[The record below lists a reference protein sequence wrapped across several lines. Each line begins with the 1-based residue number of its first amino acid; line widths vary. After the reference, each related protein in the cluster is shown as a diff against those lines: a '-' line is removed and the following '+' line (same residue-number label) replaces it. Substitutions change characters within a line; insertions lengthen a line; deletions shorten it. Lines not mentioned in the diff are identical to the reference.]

1 MKHPLPPCGLGCFS
15 FMLLQWILYVT
26 EIRMNYTMIKDSK
39 LILMLALPSILSFAT
54 VTLTGTIS
62 LIMVGQLGALVIAV
76 VGVSNI
82 IMYNGWALFSGTG
95 LTVNYLVAQNYGAGE
110 LKKAVERTYI
120 ALYFCIVIAV
130 LLIIA
135 GFLVPGSLL
144 RLMGGSTE
152 LVELGEPYLR
162 IRFFA
167 MAFSIASFVVQGFF
181 RGIGD
186 TRTPLL
192 LAIAGNLAMV
202 FFTYTLTYGHLGFPK
217 LGLPGAAWALFIGE
231 ALIFFGCLY
240 VFLVRLHARFGTRSR
255 VVLSRAESRLI
266 ITESGKLGVQEFAMS
281 LAMFVFTM
289 FVTRLG
295 TTALASNEVA
305 LNVMSFGFM
314 PAFAFS
320 ATATILVGQAVG
332 RGNPLQARKYG
343 TETAILG
350 SIFLLALGTIEF
362 FCADV
367 IAKIYTIDPQVQ
379 ELAGKLIR
387 VAAFL
392 QLFDGL
398 YNFYAGGLRGIGDTT
413 FMLKASFLLNWLVF
427 VPLAY
432 VLTFLLSL
440 DSMGSWIALYS
451 FLTLYGLA
459 MLIRFYRTD
468 WLQVQMKSAN

>member
-1 MKHPLPPCGLGCFS
+1 MF
-15 FMLLQWILYVT
+15 
-26 EIRMNYTMIKDSK
+26 KDSK

-82 IMYNGWALFSGTG
+82 IMYNAWAIFSGTG

-120 ALYFCIVIAV
+120 ALYFCIAVAV
-130 LLIIA
+130 LLVIA
-135 GFLVPGSLL
+135 GFYAPGAVL
-144 RLMGGSTE
+144 RLMGGSHE
-152 LVELGEPYLR
+152 LIEAGEFYLR

-167 MAFSIASFVVQGFF
+167 MTFSVASFVLQGFF

-186 TRTPLL
+186 TRTPLF
-192 LAIAGNLAMV
+192 LAIAGNAAMV

-217 LGLPGAAWALFIGE
+217 LGLPGAGWAFFIGE
-231 ALIFFGCLY
+231 ALIFLGSLY
-240 VFLVRLHARFGTRSR
+240 VFFVRLHARFGTRSR
-255 VVLSRAESRLI
+255 VAVSRPELRLI
-266 ITESGKLGVQEFAMS
+266 ITESGKLGVQEFATS
-281 LAMFVFTM
+281 AAMFVFTM

-295 TTALASNEVA
+295 TSALASNEVA

-320 ATATILVGQAVG
+320 ATATILVGQAIG
-332 RGNPLQARKYG
+332 RGDPLQARKYG

-350 SIFLLALGTIEF
+350 SIFLLTLGTFEF
-362 FCADV
+362 FLADR
-367 IAKIYTIDPQVQ
+367 IAHIYTSDPQVQ
-379 ELAGKLIR
+379 ELAARLIR
-387 VAAFL
+387 VSAFL

-413 FMLKASFLLNWLVF
+413 FMVKASFLINWVIF

-432 VLTFLLSL
+432 VLTFML
-440 DSMGSWIALYS
+440 DMGSMGTWVALYT
-451 FLTLYGLA
+451 FLAIYGMA

-468 WLQVQMKSAN
+468 WLQVQMKKA

>member
-1 MKHPLPPCGLGCFS
+1 MF
-15 FMLLQWILYVT
+15 
-26 EIRMNYTMIKDSK
+26 RDSK
-39 LILMLALPSILSFAT
+39 IILLLALPSILSFAT

-82 IMYNGWALFSGTG
+82 IMYNAWALFSGTG

-120 ALYFCIVIAV
+120 ALYFCIVVAFLLVMAGLYAPGAV
-130 LLIIA
+130 
-135 GFLVPGSLL
+135 L
-144 RLMGGSTE
+144 RLMGGSQE
-152 LVELGEPYLR
+152 LVNAGEFYLR

-167 MAFSIASFVVQGFF
+167 MSFSIASFVLQGFF

-186 TRTPLL
+186 TRTPLI
-192 LAIAGNLAMV
+192 LAIVGNVAMV
-202 FFTYTLTYGHLGFPK
+202 LFTYALTYGHLGFPK
-217 LGLPGAAWALFIGE
+217 LGLPGAGWAFFIGE
-231 ALIFFGCLY
+231 ALILLGSVY
-240 VFLVRLHARFGTRSR
+240 VFFVRLHGRFGTRSR
-255 VVLSRAESRLI
+255 VAVSRPELRLI
-266 ITESGKLGVQEFAMS
+266 ITESGKLGVQEFATS
-281 LAMFVFTM
+281 AAMFIFTM
-289 FVTRLG
+289 FITRLG

-332 RGNPLQARKYG
+332 RRDPIQARKYG

-350 SIFLLALGTIEF
+350 SLFLLILGTIEF
-362 FCADV
+362 FLADG
-367 IAKIYTIDPQVQ
+367 IAHIYTSDPQVQ
-379 ELAGKLIR
+379 ELAARLIR
-387 VAAFL
+387 VSAFL

-413 FMLKASFLLNWLVF
+413 FMVKASFLINWLIF

-432 VLTFLLSL
+432 LLTFML
-440 DSMGSWIALYS
+440 DMGSMGTWIALYT
-451 FLTLYGLA
+451 FLAIYGMS

-468 WLQVQMKSAN
+468 WLQVQMKKA

>member
-1 MKHPLPPCGLGCFS
+1 MF
-15 FMLLQWILYVT
+15 
-26 EIRMNYTMIKDSK
+26 KDSK
-39 LILMLALPSILSFAT
+39 LILLLALPSILSFAT

-120 ALYFCIVIAV
+120 ALYFCIIVAV
-130 LLIIA
+130 LLVIA
-135 GFLVPGSLL
+135 GFYAPGAVL
-144 RLMGGSTE
+144 RLMGGNTE
-152 LVELGEPYLR
+152 LVNAGEAYLG

-167 MAFSIASFVVQGFF
+167 MAFSVASFVLQGFF

-186 TRTPLL
+186 TRTPLV
-192 LAIAGNLAMV
+192 LAIVGNAAMV
-202 FFTYTLTYGHLGFPK
+202 FFTYSLTYGHLGFPK
-217 LGLPGAAWALFIGE
+217 LGLPGAGWAFFIGE
-231 ALIFFGCLY
+231 ALIFAGSLY

-255 VVLSRAESRLI
+255 VVISRAEARLI
-266 ITESGKLGVQEFAMS
+266 LTESGKLGVQEFATS
-281 LAMFVFTM
+281 AAMFIFTM

-332 RGNPLQARKYG
+332 RGDPLQARKYG

-350 SIFLLALGTIEF
+350 SIFLLILGTIEF
-362 FCADV
+362 FLADG
-367 IAKIYTIDPQVQ
+367 IARIYTSDPQVQ
-379 ELAGKLIR
+379 ELAARLIR
-387 VAAFL
+387 VSAFL

-413 FMLKASFLLNWLVF
+413 FMVKASFLINWLIF

-432 VLTFLLSL
+432 VLTFML
-440 DSMGSWIALYS
+440 DMGSMGTWIALYT
-451 FLTLYGLA
+451 FLAIYGLA

-468 WLQVQMKSAN
+468 WLQVQMKKA